1 MKVKVKFF
9 AIFRDVVGKKEI
21 TLSFRNELT
30 VAKLLKHIRNS
41 FPEINRY
48 IDEYEIE
55 PIIVLVNGKPATEKT
70 TLNDGDEVAI
80 FPPAAG
86 GIGVGK
92 IVKHDVS
99 LEAIINDMRRNK
111 DFEKA
116 GAVVIFI
123 GFVKGIVEGKKVY
136 SLSYEAY
143 EPYATKKLQEI
154 ADDALRR
161 EGVIDVRIYHK
172 VMKLKPKETTVY
184 IVVAATNRQ
193 IAFDVARDIL
203 ERVKKE
209 APIWKLEVRDD
220 GEYWIIGDGK
230 RIPRPKKR

>member
-123 GFVKGIVEGKKVY
+123 GFVKGIGEGKKVY
-136 SLSYEAY
+136 LLSYEAY

-172 VMKLKPKETTVY
+172 VMDLKPKETTVY

-193 IAFDVARDIL
+193 IAFDVVRDIL